1 MKIQAISNTQQI
13 NSAKFKGKNIAQA
26 QKIGKKG
33 LTALKTIPLAALLA
47 MSPLTKTNA
56 KEIMNST
63 PMEAATSA
71 QMQQNV
77 ERVISSKDFTVNN
90 KTYTVSAINTKDN
103 SGAFDKITIKNPD
116 GKILNVKTLVN
127 WTAAYVSADERTNK
141 PMQFKSVQTED
152 EAGKIG
158 TFLDNEIVNEVA
170 RLLQIQENKT
180 EIKTLPDEGMF
191 VYCEN
196 DNGKHSVYSDAN
208 GRELVKSIRAF
219 CDINDYD
226 LTRHAKLEAN
236 PSANDMVPIAELGIR
251 AKTPRGEYSI
261 YFIDEDGNPNN
272 FERVYIANEDF
283 RSKEFLGITNT
294 ALTIKGDDKNLPVGF
309 VQGIILKGD
318 KELRAITDDVL
329 VQTLRKY
336 VIGAPENNTK
346 PKLFDKT
353 RSDNLNLP
361 L

>member
-13 NSAKFKGKNIAQA
+13 NSANFKGKNITQVHNV
-26 QKIGKKG
+26 GKKG
-33 LTALKTIPLAALLA
+33 FPTLKAIPLAALLA

-56 KEIMNST
+56 TEIMNSA
-63 PMEAATSA
+63 PIEATA
-71 QMQQNV
+71 QPQQNV
-77 ERVISSKDFTVNN
+77 ERVISSKDFIVNNN

-103 SGAFDKITIKNPD
+103 SGAFDKITIKNSD
-116 GKILNVKTLVN
+116 GKILNVKTLVG
-127 WTAAYVSADERTNK
+127 WTAMYVSADEHTNK
-141 PMQFKSVQTED
+141 PMKFKSVQAED
-152 EAGKIG
+152 ETGNSKA
-158 TFLDNEIVNEVA
+158 FLDNEIVNEII
-170 RLLQIQENKT
+170 RLIQTQENKT
-180 EIKTLPDEGMF
+180 EIKILPDEGMF

-226 LTRHAKLEAN
+226 LTRQAKLKAN
-236 PSANDMVPIAELGIR
+236 PNANDMVPIANLGIR

-261 YFIDEDGNPNN
+261 YFIDEDGNQNN

-294 ALTIKGDDKNLPVGF
+294 ALTIKGEDKNLPVGF

-318 KELRAITDDVL
+318 KELHSITDDVL

-346 PKLFDKT
+346 PKMFDKT
-353 RSDNLNLP
+353 RSEELNLP

>member
-13 NSAKFKGKNIAQA
+13 NSTNFKGKNITQA
-26 QKIGKKG
+26 QKVGKEG

-56 KEIMNST
+56 TEIMNNA
-63 PMEAATSA
+63 PIEATA
-71 QMQQNV
+71 QPQQNV
-77 ERVISSKDFTVNN
+77 ERVISSKDFTVNNN

-116 GKILNVKTLVN
+116 GKILNVKTLVG
-127 WTAAYVSADERTNK
+127 WTAMYVSADEHTNK
-141 PMQFKSVQTED
+141 PMQFKSVQTKD
-152 EAGKIG
+152 EAGKSG

-170 RLLQIQENKT
+170 RLLQTQENKT
-180 EIKTLPDEGMF
+180 EINTLSDEGMF

-226 LTRHAKLEAN
+226 LTRHAKLKAN
-236 PSANDMVPIAELGIR
+236 PNANDMVPIAELGIR

-294 ALTIKGDDKNLPVGF
+294 ALSIKGDDKNLPAGF

-318 KELRAITDDVL
+318 KELHAITDDVL

-336 VIGAPENNTK
+336 VIGVPENNTK

-353 RSDNLNLP
+353 RVDNLNLP